1 MGDTTVTRGD
11 RVNILVVDDNADNRL
26 TLESILSE
34 PGQNV
39 VTAASGRDALRCL
52 LEQEFAVILLDV
64 NMPGIDG
71 FETAS
76 LVRQR
81 KSSERTPIIFITAF
95 SDEPHISRGYSL
107 GAVDYIVS
115 PVVPEVLRSKVA
127 VFVDLF
133 RKTEQVRRQAESL
146 RRRGD
151 QLYHLTEASLAIN
164 SADSLDD
171 ILEIVTE
178 TARDLLA
185 ARCALT
191 TTNLEQAQR
200 AVRPLAFAAEGA
212 TLADAVERQR
222 FTAQAAAVTA
232 ALEEGPNRVV
242 LVTPREVTG
251 DPRWQF
257 LNDRIGGDAGTN
269 AAGDAGPAATG
280 ATGAIGDAGAPGGQ
294 PSPAGG
300 AERRCWAAESGWLAA
315 PLAGRDERRFGW
327 VHLTGRGAGDS
338 EFGDEDKTILTQ
350 LGQMASIAIENT
362 LSLEAREANRLKDE
376 FLTTLSH
383 ELRTPLT
390 AILGWTRV
398 LRTSTFDEV
407 RCEHGLEVI
416 ERNVMTQAR
425 LIEDLLDV
433 SRIIA
438 GKLRVSLKPILLLP
452 SIETAVE
459 AMRPAAEA
467 KGVALHLTISPDVDR
482 GAALAGD
489 ADRLQQ
495 VGWNLVS
502 NAIKFTPQGGRIEV
516 TVFRRD
522 GSYQIRVADTGKG
535 ISQEFLRHVFD
546 RFRQDDSSS
555 TRAHGGLGIGL
566 AIVRHIV
573 ELHGGRVEAESPGVN
588 RGATF
593 TVTLPASP
601 EAAAALV
608 LGGAER
614 MAAAGGEGAAATGGA
629 GLDRLKVLLV
639 DDEAD
644 TREILGEILRSAGA
658 AVSYAASM
666 AQALASFDSVR
677 PDVLVS
683 DIAMPGGD
691 GYMLIRELRRRGPER
706 GGWVPAVAVSAHARD
721 EDRRRALA
729 AGFERYVTKPV
740 EPADFLAT
748 VREIAPFLSAA
759 PAAPAPAMAGAAPV
773 APAARAGP
781 ANPAQPTGLTG
792 PPLPA
797 SPPGVASPASPAP
810 PGGPPGAASPASQL
824 PLASPPG
831 AASPASPIPSGS
843 PPVAASPAPPASR
856 AAQAV
861 LFAEPSEGG
870 GNGAETADRHAGAAG
885 GLAPAGTGRLAA
897 APAPPPA
904 AGVPA
909 VAAASA
915 AAASVAAASASAVPA
930 TAAGPAVPARSN
942 GRRRAGAAARAAAH
956 AAPAADAVHTAHTG
970 NADAAG
976 AAPGSGGSGAGAPR
990 GDEASLPP
998 AAAEAGGRRILL
1010 VEDDADSREALK
1022 MLLEL
1027 SGHQVEVAVD
1037 GGAAVAH
1044 AIAHRPDVALVDIGL
1059 PEIDGN
1065 EVARRIRAELGDDGI
1080 FLVALTGYGGEADE
1094 EIARAAGFDAHFT
1107 KPVELARLD
1116 RLLRASHRA
1125 GG

>member
-1 MGDTTVTRGD
+1 MLDTTVTRGD

-26 TLESILSE
+26 TLDSILAE

-95 SDEPHISRGYSL
+95 SDETHVSRGYSL

-151 QLYHLTEASLAIN
+151 QLYRLTEASLAIN

-171 ILEIVTE
+171 ILEIVTA
-178 TARDLLA
+178 TARELLA
-185 ARCALT
+185 ACCALT

-200 AVRPLAFAAEGA
+200 AVRPVAFAGMGTEAED
-212 TLADAVERQR
+212 LEQQR

-232 ALEEGPNRVV
+232 ALEDGPNRVA

-257 LNDRIGGDAGTN
+257 LNDRGGGARADPADRGADPDPDDPLT
-269 AAGDAGPAATG
+269 AAGAAGV
-280 ATGAIGDAGAPGGQ
+280 
-294 PSPAGG
+294 
-300 AERRCWAAESGWLAA
+300 RCWTAGSGWLAA
-315 PLAGRDERRFGW
+315 PLTGRDGRRFGW
-327 VHLTGRGAGDS
+327 VHLTGRDPADG

-350 LGQMASIAIENT
+350 LAQMASIAIENT
-362 LSLEAREANRLKDE
+362 LSAEAREANRLKDE

-398 LRTSTFDEV
+398 LRSSPFDAG

-416 ERNVMTQAR
+416 ERNVTAQAR

-467 KGVALHLTISPDVDR
+467 KGVALHLTIDPDVDR

-502 NAIKFTPQGGRIEV
+502 NAIKFTPPGGRIEV
-516 TVFRRD
+516 SVLRRD
-522 GSYQIRVADTGKG
+522 GSYHLRIADTGKG

-546 RFRQDDSSS
+546 RFRQDDSST
-555 TRAHGGLGIGL
+555 TRSHGGLGIGL

-573 ELHGGRVEAESPGVN
+573 ELHGGRVEAESLGVN

-593 TVTLPASP
+593 TVTLPALAES
-601 EAAAALV
+601 AAAALV
-608 LGGAER
+608 HGSEER
-614 MAAAGGEGAAATGGA
+614 RAAAGLVGAAGSAGEAGSPGPAHLEGGA
-629 GLDRLKVLLV
+629 LLAHLHVLVV

-644 TREILGEILRSAGA
+644 TREILGEILGSAGA
-658 AVSYAASM
+658 TVSYAASM
-666 AQALASFDSVR
+666 AEALASFDRVR

-691 GYMLIRELRRRGPER
+691 GYALIRQLRRLGPER

-740 EPADFLAT
+740 EPAEFVGV
-748 VREIAPFLSAA
+748 VREIAPAGAIAA
-759 PAAPAPAMAGAAPV
+759 GVAATLPPPLAGSPDGLAGGAIGEGAAIAEGADQGGRAAAAGPAGAAAWAAAGDGAATGLAGGTRRRRNGGPRAGAAPV
-773 APAARAGP
+773 PSLPPKPSLQSPA
-781 ANPAQPTGLTG
+781 
-792 PPLPA
+792 
-797 SPPGVASPASPAP
+797 GVA
-810 PGGPPGAASPASQL
+810 
-824 PLASPPG
+824 
-831 AASPASPIPSGS
+831 
-843 PPVAASPAPPASR
+843 
-856 AAQAV
+856 
-861 LFAEPSEGG
+861 
-870 GNGAETADRHAGAAG
+870 
-885 GLAPAGTGRLAA
+885 
-897 APAPPPA
+897 
-904 AGVPA
+904 
-909 VAAASA
+909 
-915 AAASVAAASASAVPA
+915 
-930 TAAGPAVPARSN
+930 
-942 GRRRAGAAARAAAH
+942 
-956 AAPAADAVHTAHTG
+956 
-970 NADAAG
+970 
-976 AAPGSGGSGAGAPR
+976 GSGGEAGEPTTVE
-990 GDEASLPP
+990 G
-998 AAAEAGGRRILL
+998 GGRRILL

-1027 SGHQVEVAVD
+1027 SGHQVDVAAD

-1094 EIARAAGFDAHFT
+1094 ELARAAGFDAHFT
-1107 KPVELARLD
+1107 KPIELARLD
-1116 RLLRASHRA
+1116 RLLRTSSRA